1 MLIAAT
7 YDVEFSN
14 RSLIDMIQ
22 KKTKKAMENL
32 EAKQQGE
39 PQKQKTS
46 SRLLKYILIVLVACM
61 VLHILFGIDWKKGIG
76 GTFPFLIMGTI
87 QQSGV
92 DKKSEEM
99 PFAFS
104 EDELTQLIHGL
115 THSEKILYSIKH
127 KDLQAVLSSMKLT

>member
-1 MLIAAT
+1 
-7 YDVEFSN
+7 
-14 RSLIDMIQ
+14 
-22 KKTKKAMENL
+22 
-32 EAKQQGE
+32 
-39 PQKQKTS
+39 
-46 SRLLKYILIVLVACM
+46 
-61 VLHILFGIDWKKGIG
+61 
-76 GTFPFLIMGTI
+76 MGTI